1 MGYIS
6 VLGACYACGRLFDF
20 NPIHVPSIRVDGERQ
35 PICQACMERANR
47 ERVARGLEPFAIHP
61 NAYEPEPEQNV
72 PND

>member
-1 MGYIS
+1 MGYIT
-6 VLGACYACGRLFDF
+6 VLGLCY
-20 NPIHVPSIRVDGERQ
+20 DGERQ
-35 PICQACMERANR
+35 PVCLACMEQVNR